1 MKWFL
6 LIAFAIISLVLM
18 FTGGITTKEL
28 YIGTVVMLAAE
39 YVEDAIERH
48 NDNG

>member
-6 LIAFAIISLVLM
+6 LIVFTIISLVLL

-28 YIGTVVMLAAE
+28 YIGAVVMLAAE
-39 YVEDAIERH
+39 YVEDAIERNN
-48 NDNG
+48 ND